1 MENSLQRHNK
11 NDNRALNGAHEN
23 LLNYKNKG
31 IIILKGKNKRVKKM
45 CKKMRKTN
53 NTMTEIR
60 AIDYCK
66 KVDGTG
72 RYYSFCPNC
81 GWRGDCDDL
90 LFDVSE
96 VIISVIISYVT
107 EAPKGFLSEEKQK
120 IFERRVVGEIKI
132 LKSTKQL
139 RSYTEKGFELQG
151 LADDENTEAH
161 EIYKKIEEIVE
172 APEAGFTRDE
182 KESLAK
188 KIKEIINSR
197 FGKVELIPS
206 PDNDAVTGSVSIGGK
221 QLSSSERYCP
231 ECKEN
236 GQVSRYSG
244 CYPEIVM
251 ALLGGPRVSKT
262 TTLCAAIHALKRDH
276 ERVRDITVSFDNNKK
291 LTDKWPVTKEDDE
304 KSPLYMYRTNQKVG
318 STKTIAETGIAC
330 SFLVKI
336 GRAGVLI
343 SAIDIAGE
351 LFRTLSTRE
360 NKNDKENEILN
371 TYITKYKFVDY
382 LWICIDASTLIH
394 ETAQANEQDEQVK
407 KALGYED
414 DKADKDDKDDK
425 DSPTEVEFTGI
436 DAIINSFKEVVIRRS
451 SDYKLK
457 GVALIWGKI
466 DVYPKEDRMGVVT
479 QKPSKVLADWKR
491 YTERYS
497 NNYDNGYG
505 VIKRGSVLDAAVIKG
520 QSSHI
525 KEKLIHFIGNSL
537 FTEVSHGAGGR
548 ACVFATSNYGH
559 KPGECGIIQPF
570 NTMLPLLWM
579 IAMEGRMMVEI
590 NREDEPGWFVGLL
603 DRLGLNS
610 GRNTEKT
617 TLSSEADKKH
627 YLCNI

>member
-96 VIISVIISYVT
+96 VIISYVT

>member
-45 CKKMRKTN
+45 RKTN

-60 AIDYCK
+60 AIDYSK
-66 KVDGTG
+66 KVAGTG

-96 VIISVIISYVT
+96 VIISYVT
-107 EAPKGFLSEEKQK
+107 EAAKGTLSEENQK
-120 IFERRVVGEIKI
+120 IFKSQVEKIKI

-161 EIYKKIEEIVE
+161 EIYKKIEEIVK
-172 APEAGFTRDE
+172 APEAGFTQNE

-262 TTLCAAIHALKRDH
+262 TTLCAAIHALKRLDH
-276 ERVRDITVSFDNNKK
+276 GKDITVSFDNNEK
-291 LTDKWPVTKEDDE
+291 LTKKWLITKEDDKE
-304 KSPLYMYRTNQKVG
+304 DDDKKLPLYMYRMNRKVEATETI
-318 STKTIAETGIAC
+318 TKNGIAC

-351 LFRTLSTRE
+351 LFRTLATRE
-360 NKNDKENEILN
+360 KQQAEANEILN
-371 TYITKYKFVDY
+371 TYTTKYKFVDY
-382 LWICIDASTLIH
+382 LWICIDASTLIR
-394 ETAQANEQDEQVK
+394 ETAQANEQGEQVK
-407 KALGYED
+407 KALGYKNDETGD
-414 DKADKDDKDDK
+414 
-425 DSPTEVEFTGI
+425 VRFTGI
-436 DAIINSFKEVVIRRS
+436 DAITNSFGEVDLRRS
-451 SDYKLK
+451 SEYKLK

-479 QKPSKVLADWKR
+479 QEPSKVLADWRR
-491 YTERYS
+491 YTEEYS
-497 NNYDNGYG
+497 RNYDNGYG
-505 VIKRGSVLDAAVIKG
+505 VINGRSVLNAAVITG

-525 KEKLIHFIGNSL
+525 KDKLMHFGGKDLIN
-537 FTEVSHGAGGR
+537 EVGRIAEGR
-548 ACVFATSNYGH
+548 ACIFATSNYGH
-559 KPGECGIIQPF
+559 KPGERGTINPF

-579 IAMEGRMMVEI
+579 IAMEGRMKVEI
-590 NREDEPGWFVGLL
+590 NRKAGWFVGLL

-610 GRNTEKT
+610 GRNTEET

>member
-45 CKKMRKTN
+45 RKTN
-53 NTMTEIR
+53 NTTTEIR
-60 AIDYCK
+60 AIDYSK
-66 KVDGTG
+66 KVAGTG

-96 VIISVIISYVT
+96 VIIAHVT
-107 EAPKGFLSEEKQK
+107 EAAKGILSEANQK
-120 IFERRVVGEIKI
+120 IFKGRVVEEIKI

-139 RSYTEKGFELQG
+139 RSYTENGFELQG
-151 LADDENTEAH
+151 LADDEDTEAH
-161 EIYKKIEEIVE
+161 EIYKKIKEIVE
-172 APEAGFTRDE
+172 APDAGFTQKE
-182 KESLAK
+182 KEPLAK

-197 FGKVELIPS
+197 FGKVKLIPS
-206 PDNDAVTGSVSIGGK
+206 SDNDAVTGSVSIGKK

-304 KSPLYMYRTNQKVG
+304 KSPLYMYRTNQRVG
-318 STKTIAETGIAC
+318 ATTTIAETGIAC

-360 NKNDKENEILN
+360 DKDDKENEILN

-394 ETAQANEQDEQVK
+394 ETAQANKQDEQVV

-414 DKADKDDKDDK
+414 DKADKADKVDKDDK
-425 DSPTEVEFTGI
+425 DSPTKVEFTGI

-537 FTEVSHGAGGR
+537 FTEVSRGVGGR

-579 IAMEGRMMVEI
+579 IAMEGRMTVEI
-590 NREDEPGWFVGLL
+590 NREDETGWFVGLL
-603 DRLGLNS
+603 DWLGINS
-610 GRNTEKT
+610 GRNTEKI

>member
-1 MENSLQRHNK
+1 
-11 NDNRALNGAHEN
+11 
-23 LLNYKNKG
+23 
-31 IIILKGKNKRVKKM
+31 
-45 CKKMRKTN
+45 
-53 NTMTEIR
+53 
-60 AIDYCK
+60 
-66 KVDGTG
+66 
-72 RYYSFCPNC
+72 
-81 GWRGDCDDL
+81 
-90 LFDVSE
+90 
-96 VIISVIISYVT
+96 
-107 EAPKGFLSEEKQK
+107 
-120 IFERRVVGEIKI
+120 
-132 LKSTKQL
+132 
-139 RSYTEKGFELQG
+139 
-151 LADDENTEAH
+151 
-161 EIYKKIEEIVE
+161 
-172 APEAGFTRDE
+172 
-182 KESLAK
+182 
-188 KIKEIINSR
+188 
-197 FGKVELIPS
+197 
-206 PDNDAVTGSVSIGGK
+206 
-221 QLSSSERYCP
+221 
-231 ECKEN
+231 
-236 GQVSRYSG
+236 
-244 CYPEIVM
+244 M

-304 KSPLYMYRTNQKVG
+304 KSPLYMYRTNQRVG
-318 STKTIAETGIAC
+318 ATTTIAETGIAC

-360 NKNDKENEILN
+360 DKDDKENEILN

-394 ETAQANEQDEQVK
+394 ETAQANKQDEQVV

-414 DKADKDDKDDK
+414 DKADKADKVDKDDK
-425 DSPTEVEFTGI
+425 DSPTKVEFTGI

-537 FTEVSHGAGGR
+537 FTEVSRGAGGR

-579 IAMEGRMMVEI
+579 IAMEGRMTVEI
-590 NREDEPGWFVGLL
+590 NREDETGWFVGLL
-603 DRLGLNS
+603 DWLGINS
-610 GRNTEKT
+610 GRNTEK
-617 TLSSEADKKH
+617 LRCLRKRIKSIICVIFNRKAQQNE
-627 YLCNI
+627 N

>member
-1 MENSLQRHNK
+1 MENSLQRDIK
-11 NDNRALNGAHEN
+11 SDNRALNGTHEN

-45 CKKMRKTN
+45 CKKMKKTN

-60 AIDYCK
+60 AIDYSK
-66 KVDGTG
+66 KVAGTG

-96 VIISVIISYVT
+96 VIISYVT
-107 EAPKGFLSEEKQK
+107 EAAKGILSEENQK
-120 IFERRVVGEIKI
+120 IFENRVVEKIKI

-161 EIYKKIEEIVE
+161 EIYEKIEEIVK
-172 APEAGFTRDE
+172 ASEAGFTHNE
-182 KESLAK
+182 QEPLEK

-251 ALLGGPRVSKT
+251 ALLGGPRASKT
-262 TTLCAAIHALKRDH
+262 TTICAAIHALKKLDH
-276 ERVRDITVSFDNNKK
+276 GKDITVSFDNNEK
-291 LTDKWPVTKEDDE
+291 LTKKWLITKEDDDK
-304 KSPLYMYRTNQKVG
+304 KSPLYMYQTNQKVE
-318 STKTIAETGIAC
+318 STTTVTRNGIAC
-330 SFLVKI
+330 SFLVNI
-336 GRAGVLI
+336 GGAGVLI

-351 LFRTLSTRE
+351 LFRTLATRE
-360 NKNDKENEILN
+360 EQKGDANEILN
-371 TYITKYKFVDY
+371 TYIKKYKFVDY

-394 ETAQANEQDEQVK
+394 VTAQANDQGEQVG

-414 DKADKDDKDDK
+414 DKDDKADKADKDSLTK
-425 DSPTEVEFTGI
+425 VVGFTGLN
-436 DAIINSFKEVVIRRS
+436 AIINSLKEVNLRRS
-451 SDYKLK
+451 ADYKLK

-466 DVYPKEDRMGVVT
+466 DVYPTDNRKGVVT
-479 QKPSKVLADWKR
+479 QKPSKVLDDWKR
-491 YTERYS
+491 YAEKYS
-497 NNYDNGYG
+497 KNYDNGYG
-505 VIKRGSVLDAAVIKG
+505 VIRGGSVLNAEVITG

-525 KEKLIHFIGNSL
+525 KDKLMHFGGKELIN
-537 FTEVSHGAGGR
+537 EVSRIAEGR
-548 ACVFATSNYGH
+548 ACIFATSNYGH
-559 KPGECGIIQPF
+559 KPGECGIIEPF

-579 IAMEGRMMVEI
+579 IAMEGRMKVEI
-590 NREDEPGWFVGLL
+590 NRKDKTGWFVGLL
-603 DRLGLNS
+603 ERLGLNS
-610 GRNTEKT
+610 GRDMEKN